1 MEQPRRFPWLLRRVM
16 RALSRLTTKP
26 DREMVVLSTVG
37 NRGAAPGLADLV
49 GCLVN
54 TVLYRWASDLDE
66 EAFLAH
72 VLAVQS
78 QPEVPLERLGLP
90 LHPESRTPLSPVMVD
105 WHDGRWWEKGAMAAG
120 DGGQQRPGFYLV
132 VHMSEEAFSANGPFS
147 EMGWETLWNEIVD
160 PTDLQRPAS
169 LPSLPGGEP
178 PHAAEQWVASCRAH
192 SDSVAL

>member
-37 NRGAAPGLADLV
+37 HRGHAGGLEDLV

-54 TVLYRWASDLDE
+54 TVLYRWASDMDE

-105 WHDGRWWEKGAMAAG
+105 WHDGRWWQKGVSLSN
-120 DGGQQRPGFYLV
+120 GGQHNPGFFLELRL
-132 VHMSEEAFSANGPFS
+132 SEESLDATGQFTDF
-147 EMGWETLWNEIVD
+147 GWETLWNEIV
-160 PTDLQRPAS
+160 
-169 LPSLPGGEP
+169 
-178 PHAAEQWVASCRAH
+178 
-192 SDSVAL
+192 

>member
-37 NRGAAPGLADLV
+37 HRGHAGGLEGLV

-105 WHDGRWWEKGAMAAG
+105 WHDNRWWETAAPEG
-120 DGGQQRPGFYLV
+120 DSRQRLGFFLMIR
-132 VHMSEEAFSANGPFS
+132 MSEEAFGAEGQFS

-160 PTDLQRPAS
+160 PTD
-169 LPSLPGGEP
+169 
-178 PHAAEQWVASCRAH
+178 
-192 SDSVAL
+192 